1 MTNKNI
7 EELIKESGFTS
18 NEIKLLK
25 SINQRDNTTLLD
37 EMINLESRFYRLLVV
52 LPLSFSVLIFF
63 FLMAEK
69 INIIGLV
76 IAILILMPLSLFMT
90 SFKLSYKSFIFMRKY
105 KRL

>member
-1 MTNKNI
+1 MTNKNT
-7 EELIKESGFTS
+7 EELMKESGFTS
-18 NEIKLLK
+18 NEMKLLK
-25 SINQRDNTTLLD
+25 SINKRNNTTLLD
-37 EMINLESRFYRLLVV
+37 EMMNLENRFYRLLVV

-76 IAILILMPLSLFMT
+76 IAILILLPLSLFIT